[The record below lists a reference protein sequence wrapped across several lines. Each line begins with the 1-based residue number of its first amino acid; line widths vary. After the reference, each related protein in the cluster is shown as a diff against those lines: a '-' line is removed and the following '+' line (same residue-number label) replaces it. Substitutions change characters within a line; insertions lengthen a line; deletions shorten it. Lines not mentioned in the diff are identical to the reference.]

1 MNNAIDVL
9 GYSKSYKSKHNIVKA
24 VDNLS
29 FSIGFGKC
37 VGFIGPNGAGK
48 TTTIKSICGI
58 LYPDSG
64 SIFVNS
70 INPFN
75 KREELLKSIGI
86 VFGSR
91 THLNQN
97 FTLEENIKYFSILY
111 GVNNDIYINHI
122 AEKLDIMRLKNNIIR
137 TMSLGEKAKATIL
150 ISLLHNPRILILDEP
165 FIGIDIFSKEALL
178 DVLKEYISEGKRSV
192 MITSHDLFELE
203 NILSDI
209 YIIDKGKLIFG
220 DEINSIRRFKLDII
234 TIQFRNLNDTNELI
248 ICETMKKN
256 NIEYSRLEKNV
267 IEFKINK
274 GYTEVLALLGC
285 LNQISEIVDFKKSVL
300 SLQEIIKN
308 IIRG

>member
-1 MNNAIDVL
+1 MHDAIEVL
-9 GYSKSYKSKHNIVKA
+9 GYSKSYKSKHSIIKA

-64 SIFVNS
+64 NIIVDS
-70 INPFN
+70 INPFK
-75 KREELLKSIGI
+75 KREELLKRIGI

-111 GVNNDIYINHI
+111 NIKNNIYIDHI
-122 AEKLDIMRLKNNIIR
+122 AEKLDLTRLKKNIIR
-137 TMSLGEKAKATIL
+137 TMSSGEKAKATIL

-165 FIGIDIFSKEALL
+165 FTGIDIFSKEALL
-178 DVLKEYISEGKRSV
+178 DILKEYIAEGKTSI

-220 DEINSIRRFKLDII
+220 DGINSIRHFKFDII
-234 TIQFRNLNDTNELI
+234 TVRFKNLDDINELI
-248 ICETMKKN
+248 ICEMMKKN

-267 IEFKINK
+267 IEFKIHK
-274 GYTEVLALLGC
+274 EYTEFLDLLGY
-285 LNQISEIVDFKKSVL
+285 LNKISEIVDFKKSMV
-300 SLQEIIKN
+300 SLQEIIKS